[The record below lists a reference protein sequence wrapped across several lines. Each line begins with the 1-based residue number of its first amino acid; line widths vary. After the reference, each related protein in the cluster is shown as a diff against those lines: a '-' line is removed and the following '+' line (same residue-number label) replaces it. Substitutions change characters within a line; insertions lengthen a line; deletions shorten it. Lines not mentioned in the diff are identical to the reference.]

1 MDAAGLHHSHIA
13 LRVRPTP
20 VRHFLPDVIEQ
31 VLAARIGEYGSR
43 VGHEQVPRPRAHDLE
58 A

>member
-1 MDAAGLHHSHIA
+1 MPDTVRGFPDIA
-13 LRVRPTP
+13 LRGRPTP
-20 VRHFLPDVIEQ
+20 VRHFLPAMIEQ

-43 VGHEQVPRPRAHDLE
+43 VGHEQVPRTKARDPE